1 MTMKWLEA
9 KFQVSVEEALF
20 TEVFLAC
27 DTGSWTGVMNSW
39 LNGCI
44 QLSCFNF
51 RLLKLYMLFH

>member
-9 KFQVSVEEALF
+9 KFQVNVEEPLF

-51 RLLKLYMLFH
+51 SS